1 VIETLS
7 QIRWLLFH
15 WSTATDTMTHETVYL
30 RLSLF
35 LLSKIAL
42 LLVSR
47 SLVLRFVGW
56 TRILRFETTDLLNL
70 QFSQVSFLNLKN
82 LLNYAALFSIFSSQ
96 HHNMFI
102 CANATRGL
110 AQYRALKS
118 RLHPLVTLVEAYEV
132 LKIGLILPANN
143 KQQLNKLLQKAFL
156 R

>member
-1 VIETLS
+1 VIRNIVTDTVVVIPLVYRNGYDDARNGLS
-7 QIRWLLFH
+7 QAIAILTFQNR
-15 WSTATDTMTHETVYL
+15 A
-30 RLSLF
+30 RL
-35 LLSKIAL
+35 L

-82 LLNYAALFSIFSSQ
+82 LLNYSALFSIFSSQ
-96 HHNMFI
+96 HHKMFI

-118 RLHPLVTLVEAYEV
+118 RLHPLVILVEAYEV

-143 KQQLNKLLQKAFL
+143 KQQLNKGSS
-156 R
+156 